1 MTEHD
6 TLAVLALLDPFDD
19 EITFDAHDEALL
31 VRILETPLTQG
42 RPARRVRRR
51 NRVAA
56 GVAAAAI
63 VAVAA
68 TAAFGALRPEQ
79 ATAPTTIVCFADA
92 DLSST
97 RAVLPAAADPIT
109 ACAGAWSDGTLSSAG
124 APELTGCRLD
134 TGVAAVFPGDRSVCA
149 ALGLAPLAVGGSVE
163 TRAIA
168 DLQSRISAEFSRRCY
183 GQDDA
188 LRTAQQ
194 MLAESGLQGWTVELA
209 EDFPPDLECAGG
221 GPDVATRT
229 VVIAGVRPQP

>member
-6 TLAVLALLDPFDD
+6 TLAVLALLDPFDE
-19 EITFDAHDEALL
+19 EISFDAHDEALL
-31 VRILETPLTQG
+31 LRILETPLTQG
-42 RPARRVRRR
+42 RSARRVRRR

-63 VAVAA
+63 GAVGA

-79 ATAPTTIVCFADA
+79 ATAPTTVVCYAAA

-97 RAVLPAAADPIT
+97 RAVLPASTDPIT
-109 ACAGAWSDGTLSSAG
+109 SCARAWIDGTLSSAG
-124 APELTGCRLD
+124 AAELTGCRLD
-134 TGVAAVFPGDRSVCA
+134 TGAAAVFPGDRNVCA
-149 ALGLAPLAVGGSVE
+149 ALGLAPLAVGSSVE
-163 TRAIA
+163 TQAIA

-183 GQDDA
+183 GQAEA

-194 MLAESGLQGWTVELA
+194 MLDESGLQGWSVELA

-221 GPDVATRT
+221 GPDMATRT
-229 VVIAGVRPQP
+229 VLIAGVRPLP